1 MRSAIAFCSFL
12 SFSVAVGCSS
22 NDSNTNITD
31 CGPNGTCP
39 AGYTCSADNKC
50 ILSGGS
56 VDGPTAGDAAPGA
69 PDGQPSVDARP
80 PADGPRPDAAPPDA
94 PAPDAAPGTVTLTL
108 GIGGS
113 GGGTVSIVG
122 GSFSCTAASCTTQVT
137 QGSTI
142 TLMAA
147 KTGASRFVSWSGD
160 CSGTNATVMV
170 TADAAR
176 SCSATFVARLTITSS
191 TVGGTSTA
199 SVGDTSASADCS
211 AGMCTVDLGDAVT
224 FSVVTA
230 AADRFVGWTGT
241 GCTGHGLT
249 APLMLTPSANIS
261 CAAHFVDAAS
271 TSAPALGTL
280 WPSPTG
286 WTDENGN
293 PPTMSVVAVPG
304 ATYECRT
311 GRTKVAANS
320 SSHVNNQPYHLCD
333 GVAGATPVVLG
344 TPVAAD
350 PSGTYQTQV
359 RLHILDYVSATAPTA
374 EYYAH
379 ETLNGAHVCTDAIQ
393 DADIFTAA
401 LMVTPSQQQLAST
414 GAFGAGTVIDN
425 PFVAISFI
433 NSVFDVWSVLG
444 DPTPPSP
451 NVVNVLSL
459 RHRFAFNGAKD
470 LLLVR
475 RRFESSRRKTYEQS
489 SSCKNG
495 YAFGWRWFEYAGQVF
510 GPPSPALAQRR
521 IDCVALVLNAAGNG
535 VCVELGRAGILV
547 PAIYTNTGWEKLVSI
562 DSFAPKYRGTCGK
575 TNPAK
580 CGFLLPE

>member
-12 SFSVAVGCSS
+12 SFSVAVGCSG
-22 NDSNTNITD
+22 NDSNTGIGE

-39 AGYTCSADNKC
+39 VGYSCSADNKC
-50 ILSGGS
+50 ILNGGS
-56 VDGPTAGDAAPGA
+56 ADGPTPADASPGA
-69 PDGQPSVDARP
+69 PDGQPSIDARL
-80 PADGPRPDAAPPDA
+80 PADAPRPDAT

-137 QGSTI
+137 LGSTI

-160 CSGTNATVMV
+160 CSGTGATVMV
-170 TADAAR
+170 KADAAR

-191 TVGGTSTA
+191 TVGGTSSA
-199 SVGDTSASADCS
+199 SVADDSASADCS
-211 AGMCTVDLGDAVT
+211 AGMCTVDLGDTVT
-224 FSVVTA
+224 VGVDTS

-249 APLMLTPSANIS
+249 APLMLTPSANVS

-286 WTDENGN
+286 WTDEQGN
-293 PPTMSVVAVPG
+293 PPSMSVVAVPG
-304 ATYECRT
+304 ATFECRT

-320 SSHVNNQPYHLCD
+320 PSHVNNQPYHLCD
-333 GVAGATPVVLG
+333 GAAGATPVVLG
-344 TPVAAD
+344 TPVAGD

-359 RLHILDYVSATAPTA
+359 RLHILDYVSGTAPTA

-379 ETLNGAHVCTDAIQ
+379 ETLNGAHVCTDSLK
-393 DADIFTAA
+393 DTDIFAAA
-401 LMVTPSQQQLAST
+401 LQVTPTQQQLAAT
-414 GAFGAGTVIDN
+414 GAFDASTVIAN
-425 PFVAISFI
+425 PFVTIPFI
-433 NSVFDVWSVLG
+433 ESVFDVWAVPL

-451 NVVNVLSL
+451 NVVSVLSL
-459 RHRFAFNGAKD
+459 RHSFTFNATKD

-475 RRFESSRRKTYEQS
+475 RHFESSRRKAYEGKS
-489 SSCKNG
+489 LCTNG
-495 YAFGWRWFEYAGQVF
+495 YLFGWRTFQIYKQDF
-510 GPPSPALAQRR
+510 GPNDPMEKAKRV
-521 IDCVALVLNAAGNG
+521 DCVGLVLNRAGNG
-535 VCVELGRAGILV
+535 VCVQNGANGLFAAV
-547 PAIYTNTGWEKLVSI
+547 YTNTGWEKLVSI
-562 DSFAPKYRGTCGK
+562 DNFAPKYRGDCTK
-575 TNPAK
+575 TNSKK